1 MTRLTVNKRS
11 MIMMQ
16 GSMTVLNLS
25 DIILNTA
32 NEFMNTLHSQVTKTS
47 KKKHGIEKIK
57 DVGKRKP

>member
-1 MTRLTVNKRS
+1 